1 MNNEDLKA
9 LPYTATT
16 LSVIGRIIFMFLLY
30 KNKST
35 NSLSLTFCFLNI
47 ISSGMWIYYSS
58 KLHDLPMI
66 LRSSTE
72 ISFLSISVIY
82 IIRNK
87 IKAKHKISD
96 INHESLKTNDNI
108 NIDIKQ

>member
-1 MNNEDLKA
+1 MNNEDLKI
-9 LPYTATT
+9 LPYTATS

-47 ISSGMWIYYSS
+47 ISSAMWIYYST
-58 KLHDLPMI
+58 KLNDIPMI

-72 ISFLSISVIY
+72 ISLLCVSVIY

-87 IKAKHKISD
+87 IKANTQISD
-96 INHESLKTNDNI
+96 INHGSLKPSDHI
-108 NIDIKQ
+108 HIDIK

>member
-9 LPYTATT
+9 LPYTATS

-47 ISSGMWIYYSS
+47 ISSGMWIYYST
-58 KLHDLPMI
+58 KLNDIPMI

-72 ISFLSISVIY
+72 ISLLSMSVIY

-87 IKAKHKISD
+87 IKANTQISD
-96 INHESLKTNDNI
+96 VNHWSLKPIDNI
-108 NIDIKQ
+108 HIDIKQ